1 MNLILYGIIGGI
13 GEDKL
18 LVGDEIV
25 GRKIRGKE
33 GYSFSTVALL
43 WEAEVGSSAML

>member
-1 MNLILYGIIGGI
+1 LGGHAGIGWEVNIILYGMIGGI

-18 LVGDEIV
+18 LVGDGIV

-33 GYSFSTVALL
+33 GYSFSTVR
-43 WEAEVGSSAML
+43 